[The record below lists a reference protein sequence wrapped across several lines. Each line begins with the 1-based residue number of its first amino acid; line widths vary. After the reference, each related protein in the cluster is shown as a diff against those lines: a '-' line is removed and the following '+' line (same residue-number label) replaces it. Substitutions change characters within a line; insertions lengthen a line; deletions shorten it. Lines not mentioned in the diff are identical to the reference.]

1 MACRVRVVLECTIIA
16 AVLIIG
22 LAAAFP
28 APRYP
33 DQPGIPVPAIPAASE
48 APSLEDGIF
57 TAEASGKGAGLG
69 TGAPARRDGVPTTAR
84 ATGSETPAATAPRPL
99 VLRVTAL
106 TSGHF
111 LTGIA
116 TWYRWRIG
124 QAAAGPRLRAA
135 LGRYWRG
142 KYVTVTSGTHH
153 VRVRLTDWCG
163 CSWGRVI
170 DLDSRSF
177 ARLTRLSAGIVSV
190 RISW

>member
-1 MACRVRVVLECTIIA
+1 MRVVLECTIIA

-69 TGAPARRDGVPTTAR
+69 TGAPVRRDGVPT
-84 ATGSETPAATAPRPL
+84 SHPPAAA
-99 VLRVTAL
+99 LRVTVQG
-106 TSGHF
+106 SGHS

-135 LGRYWRG
+135 LGKGWRG
-142 KYVTVTSGTHH
+142 RLVTVHSGSRAIT
-153 VRVRLTDWCG
+153 VRLTDYMVAG
-163 CSWGRVI
+163 GSRII

-177 ARLTRLSAGIVSV
+177 AMLVRLSAGITPVTVS
-190 RISW
+190 W